1 MAAKPSIA
9 IIGAGRAG
17 TALGLALAA
26 AGYPVAAVASRRLET
41 AEALARRLGCPATD
55 RPEEAAR
62 GAAVVWITTP
72 DRIIAAV
79 AATVAAGGGFSPGQ
93 HVFHASGALPAAVLS
108 PAREKGAL
116 VAAVHPVQ
124 SFARTGEP
132 PDFTGCCF
140 GVEGDA
146 AALPL
151 ARRLVADLG
160 GVFLPLRPEDK
171 ALYHAAACV
180 ASNYLVSVLDLAV
193 RLLEGVGLERRA
205 ATAALLPLVDGT
217 LTNVRRAGVTAALTG
232 PVARGDLDTVRR
244 HLEALWAFD
253 PETAELYGRLGRY
266 TAGLARAR
274 GDLPP
279 AAAAALEEILKGAKA
294 DNERATRYYG
304 HPAAD
309 EGRGAAGD
317 HAHGV

>member
-1 MAAKPSIA
+1 MTAEPSMA

-41 AEALARRLGCPATD
+41 AEALARRVGCPATD
-55 RPEEAAR
+55 RPDDAAR
-62 GAAVVWITTP
+62 RAAVVWITTP
-72 DRIIAAV
+72 DRAVAEVAGAIAAQ
-79 AATVAAGGGFSPGQ
+79 GGFSPGQ

-116 VAAVHPVQ
+116 VAAVHPLQ
-124 SFARTGEP
+124 SFAGVTGP
-132 PDFTGCCF
+132 PDLAGCYF

-160 GVFLPLRPEDK
+160 GVFLPLRAGDK

-193 RLLEGVGLERRA
+193 RLLEGAGLERKA
-205 ATAALLPLVDGT
+205 ATAALLPLVEGT
-217 LTNVRRAGVTAALTG
+217 VANVRRAGVAAALTG
-232 PVARGDLDTVRR
+232 PVARGDLDTVRG
-244 HLEALWAFD
+244 HVEALRALD
-253 PETAELYGRLGRY
+253 PEAAELYRLLGCY

-274 GDLPP
+274 GDLAP
-279 AAAAALEEILKGAKA
+279 AAAAALELILKG
-294 DNERATRYYG
+294 
-304 HPAAD
+304 
-309 EGRGAAGD
+309 
-317 HAHGV
+317 V